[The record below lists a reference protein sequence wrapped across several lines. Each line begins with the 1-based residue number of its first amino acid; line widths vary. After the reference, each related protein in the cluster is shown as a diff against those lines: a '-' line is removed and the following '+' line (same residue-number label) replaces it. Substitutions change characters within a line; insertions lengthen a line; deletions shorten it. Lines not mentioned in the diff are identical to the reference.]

1 MPWDAS
7 RAVITRTLFLPRKL
21 EEARHATHFWEARE
35 LFITR
40 ITLFTHITAR
50 CNTAITPSRILSA
63 CIPGTLS
70 EYLLSRSST
79 DLTTFANQH
88 LRLPSFFQASF
99 PIYSCLCVCSLCFV
113 RRKVPIW
120 YVSNA
125 GTWCPRDLSFLCF
138 IALRGNGPML
148 MRG

>member
-7 RAVITRTLFLPRKL
+7 RAVITQTLFLPRKL

-50 CNTAITPSRILSA
+50 CNTAITPSRILSV
-63 CIPGTLS
+63 CILGTLS

-113 RRKVPIW
+113 LAVGKFLFGMYLMQERGAHAICR
-120 YVSNA
+120 
-125 GTWCPRDLSFLCF
+125 SFASSHFVVTDRC
-138 IALRGNGPML
+138 
-148 MRG
+148 